1 MSGGARLGLAAAPA
15 EGASGHAQTDWRVAN
30 PPRGCEFEE
39 DGEDVEDFLRQCGY
53 CPWWER
59 PAAPD
64 TLQKDRDLLVELQ
77 QALRP
82 INVVH
87 GWNFWVPKVSTCDRR
102 AGRSGGLTQK
112 RSTAGPVRQRGR
124 SPA

>member
-1 MSGGARLGLAAAPA
+1 MAARDLGTPPRRLRGRRDTRKLT
-15 EGASGHAQTDWRVAN
+15 GASQT

-39 DGEDVEDFLRQCGY
+39 EGEDVEDFLRQCGY